1 MDIKSSSISENYS
14 SISASSATNSGEL
27 YPVKSDELLD
37 LKIGDTIE
45 NPLYS
50 NIFSY
55 NNDLEQVTVK
65 KLSDNE
71 FSITGTIPNSYSRK
85 RDFKHVN
92 VTLELDSNELES
104 DSNELES
111 DSNDIDF
118 DYHLV
123 GRLEKKGHL
132 WKTQKKKVTA
142 IIVFTGEP
150 STKRR
155 RRIFES
161 SYEEADI
168 LGFGIRKR
176 KSKKH
181 RKHLSKKKKTKAH
194 KKNKKTR
201 KH

>member
-1 MDIKSSSISENYS
+1 MDSKSSSISENYS
-14 SISASSATNSGEL
+14 SISETSATNSGEL
-27 YPVKSDELLD
+27 YPVKSYELLE

-50 NIFSY
+50 NIFSNKNY
-55 NNDLEQVTVK
+55 VEQVTVK
-65 KLSDNE
+65 RLSDNE

-92 VTLELDSNELES
+92 VTLELDYKNRVFGY
-104 DSNELES
+104 N
-111 DSNDIDF
+111 
-118 DYHLV
+118 LV

-132 WKTQKKKVTA
+132 WKTQKKKVRA
-142 IIVFTGEP
+142 IIVFTGEQ
-150 STKRR
+150 SRKRKR
-155 RRIFES
+155 SFES

-168 LGFGIRKR
+168 LGFGFGIRKR
-176 KSKKH
+176 KSKKN
-181 RKHLSKKKKTKAH
+181 RKRLSKKKKTKAH

>member
-1 MDIKSSSISENYS
+1 MDSYS
-14 SISASSATNSGEL
+14 SISASSASSATNSEEL

-104 DSNELES
+104 NSNELES

-142 IIVFTGEP
+142 IIVFTGEQ
-150 STKRR
+150 SRKRKR
-155 RRIFES
+155 SFERA
-161 SYEEADI
+161 YEEAGDYG
-168 LGFGIRKR
+168 LGIRKR
-176 KSKKH
+176 KSKKN
-181 RKHLSKKKKTKAH
+181 RKRLSKKKKTKAQ